1 MAHSSLRPPEARV
14 LPTLNQDGSR
24 RWLNPR
30 VSRGRFLNGRRAVA
44 YALLL
49 LYSGLPWIEIGGKPA
64 IHLDLPARE
73 FTFFGTTF
81 LPTDT
86 LLLMLLVGSI
96 FVLIFQLTALF
107 GRVWCGWA
115 CPQTVYLEFV
125 YRPIERLFDGPPDAL
140 GRAPKPKAPWRKAA
154 KYAVFLLVSLHL
166 ANTFLA
172 YFVGPAEVWQWS
184 QQSPFEHP
192 SAFLLVFGITA
203 MMMVDFSFFRE
214 QTCTVACPY
223 GRLQSVLLDKQS
235 LIVGYDKKRGEPRGK
250 RDRSA
255 TPEPKGDCVDC
266 GMCVTTCPTGI
277 DIRDGLQMECVG
289 CAQCIDAC
297 DAVMDKLKRPRGLI
311 RYSSQA
317 ALETG
322 HQRLMRARVVLYPV
336 VFVVLTTL
344 FVVQLMNRPSAE
356 VTLLRGSG
364 RPYTTMPDGRI
375 RNDAQVRVVNR
386 SKAVRTYVVELGAD
400 AEGTLVSQD
409 LPLVLQPGESRVAA
423 VSVFSS
429 PDGFALGRG
438 ETQLVV
444 RDDDE
449 FERLLRYRLQG
460 PFGAGKPG
468 GNGP

>member
-1 MAHSSLRPPEARV
+1 MATSSLQEAPDQV
-14 LPTLNQDGSR
+14 LPTLNKDGSR
-24 RWLNPR
+24 RWLYPR
-30 VSRGRFLNGRRAVA
+30 VSSGRFLNRRRVVA
-44 YALLL
+44 YFLLL

-73 FTFFGTTF
+73 FTFFGATF

-115 CPQTVYLEFV
+115 CSQSVYLEFV
-125 YRPIERLFDGPPDAL
+125 YRPIERLFEGSPDAQ
-140 GRAPKPKAPWRKAA
+140 GRPPKQRAPWRKAA

-172 YFVGPAEVWQWS
+172 YFVGPQEVWRWS

-235 LIVGYDKKRGEPRGK
+235 LIVGYDPKRGEPRGK
-250 RDRSA
+250 RDRSGGA
-255 TPEPKGDCVDC
+255 EQRGDCVDC
-266 GMCVTTCPTGI
+266 RLCVTTCPTGI

-297 DAVMDKLKRPRGLI
+297 DVVMDKLKRPRGLI
-311 RYSSQA
+311 RYTSQA

-322 HQRLMRARVVLYPV
+322 RQRLLRARVVLYPI
-336 VFVVLTTL
+336 VFVALTGL
-344 FVVQLMNRPSAE
+344 FVVQLLNRPGAD
-356 VTLLRGSG
+356 VTLLRASG

-375 RNDAQVRVVNR
+375 RNDVQVRLVNR
-386 SKAVRTYVVELGAD
+386 TEDTRTYTVALA
-400 AEGTLVSQD
+400 AKANASLLSQD
-409 LPLVLQPGESRVAA
+409 LPAVLQPGASKVVAI
-423 VSVFSS
+423 SVFSA
-429 PDGFALGRG
+429 PGIFELGRA
-438 ETQLVV
+438 ETELVV
-444 RDDDE
+444 SDDSS
-449 FERLLRYRLQG
+449 FRQSLRYRLQG
-460 PFGAGKPG
+460 PFGTAKT
-468 GNGP
+468 NGESQ